1 MREKK
6 NASWLL
12 GFGRLGEKRIYCFSL
27 WLYDKIKMTHHPHC
41 YIHVTQ
47 LLNKEMAVGAAALNR
62 DMTYWV
68 FPSLFSV

>member
-47 LLNKEMAVGAAALNR
+47 LLNKEMACGSCG
-62 DMTYWV
+62 
-68 FPSLFSV
+68 FES